1 MKNIFKYTF
10 VGLLTGGMLLTTSC
24 SEDLIET
31 APTQSM
37 SGQGL
42 LANGNAAL
50 VALNGI
56 YREMYTAGWST
67 TGNTHQCFGIAAY
80 NLCAEVMGEDHIMGA
95 SGSGWFWY
103 DALYNVK
110 SRYASSTWRSYD
122 LWYAYY
128 NWIANANYIIAA
140 EETMGGTSDEVNYAI
155 GQAYAIRAYSY
166 FMLSQYFARTL
177 KGHENEKCVPIYTEP
192 TTPETKGQ
200 PRATNAEVY
209 AQIDKDIQ
217 KAIELLKDTKLK
229 NKSHIG
235 YAVALGIQARIALVE
250 NDWQTAKTAA
260 KAAIAAS
267 GCSILPIKDFSAGV
281 KIETNS
287 AGKLVGTAIGD
298 AMNKVSA
305 SNVMW
310 GAEIIDDQV
319 GMYASFFAHMDFD
332 ADKYGTSAP
341 KLINKELYAKMNP
354 TDTRRAWWVSGLTS
368 AGLVQ
373 EKFKFTDV
381 SKWTGDYI
389 FMRVEEMYLTAAE
402 AECRLGD
409 EAAAKEDLMALMS
422 KRDPDYT
429 CDKTGT
435 ALGKTSA
442 TADETGSLLEEILI
456 QRRIELWGEDGRMY
470 TLKRLKQGFRRTAAQ
485 GWPSSALLAT
495 RPTDDPEA
503 YMNVLTIPQAEF
515 DGNEN
520 MSVDTDQNPTDDK

>member
-10 VGLLTGGMLLTTSC
+10 VGLLAGGMLLTTSC
-24 SEDLIET
+24 SEERIET
-31 APTQSM
+31 APTRSM

-42 LANGNAAL
+42 LASGNAAL

-67 TGNTHQCFGIAAY
+67 TGNTHQCFGITAY
-80 NLCAEVMGEDHIMGA
+80 NLCAEVMGEDHIMGDA
-95 SGSGWFWY
+95 GSGWFWY

-110 SRYASSTWRSYD
+110 SRYASGAWRSYD

-140 EETMGGTSDEVNYAI
+140 EETMGGTASEVNYAI

-217 KAIELLKDTKLK
+217 KAIELLKGTEQQ
-229 NKSHIG
+229 NKAHIS

-267 GCSILPIKDFSAGV
+267 GCSILPTSSFTG
-281 KIETNS
+281 
-287 AGKLVGTAIGD
+287 
-298 AMNKVSA
+298 MNNVEAK
-305 SNVMW
+305 NVMW
-310 GAEIIDDQV
+310 GAQIIADQV
-319 GMYASFFAHMDFD
+319 GMYAGFFSHMDFE
-332 ADKYGTSAP
+332 ADKYGSSAP
-341 KLINKELYAKMNP
+341 KCINKELYAKMNP
-354 TDTRRAWWVSGLTS
+354 TDTRRDWWVSGKTNL
-368 AGLVQ
+368 GMVQ

-381 SKWTGDYI
+381 STWLGDYI

-409 EAAAKEDLMALMS
+409 EASAKADLNALMS
-422 KRDPDYT
+422 QRDPDYT

-435 ALGKTSA
+435 ALGATSA

-470 TLKRLKQGFRRTAAQ
+470 TLKRLKQGFRRTAEQ
-485 GWPSSALLAT
+485 GWPSAALLAT

-520 MSVDTDQNPTDDK
+520 MSVDTDQNPTGDK

>member
-31 APTQSM
+31 APTKSM

-42 LANGNAAL
+42 LASGNAAL

-67 TGNTHQCFGIAAY
+67 SDNTHQCFGITAY
-80 NLCAEVMGEDHIMGA
+80 TLCAEVMGEDHIMGA

-110 SRYASSTWRSYD
+110 SRYASSAWRSYD

-140 EETMGGTSDEVNYAI
+140 EETMGGSTSEVNYAI

-177 KGHENEKCVPIYTEP
+177 KGHESDPCVPIYTEP

-217 KAIELLKDTKLK
+217 KAVELLEGTEQK
-229 NKSHIG
+229 NIAHIG
-235 YAVALGIQARIALVE
+235 YAVALGLQARIALVE
-250 NDWQTAKTAA
+250 NNWETAKTAA
-260 KAAIAAS
+260 KAAIAAAAAD
-267 GCSILPIKDFSAGV
+267 GGRKILPVSSFKGMNTAGD
-281 KIETNS
+281 KSGAPT
-287 AGKLVGTAIGD
+287 
-298 AMNKVSA
+298 
-305 SNVMW
+305 SNNVIW
-310 GAEIIDDQV
+310 GAQIIADQV
-319 GMYASFFAHMDFD
+319 GMYASFFSHMDFE
-332 ADKYGTSAP
+332 ADKYGASAP
-341 KLINKELYAKMNP
+341 KCINKELYAKMNP
-354 TDTRRAWWVSGLTS
+354 TDTRRDWWVSGVTN

-373 EKFKFTDV
+373 EKFKFSDV
-381 SKWTGDYI
+381 PTWTGDYI

-409 EAAAKEDLMALMS
+409 EAAAKADLEAVMS
-422 KRDPDYT
+422 MRDPDYT

-470 TLKRLKQGFRRTAAQ
+470 TLKRLKQGFRRTAEQ
-485 GWPSSALLAT
+485 GWPSAALLAT

>member
-1 MKNIFKYTF
+1 MKRVFKYTF
-10 VGLLTGGMLLTTSC
+10 LGLLAGGMLLTTSC
-24 SEDLIET
+24 SEERIET
-31 APTQSM
+31 SPTQSM

-67 TGNTHQCFGIAAY
+67 TGNTHQCFGITAY
-80 NLCAEVMGEDHIMGA
+80 NLCADVMGEDHIMGA
-95 SGSGWFWY
+95 QGSGWFWY
-103 DALYNVK
+103 DCLYNVK
-110 SRYASSTWRSYD
+110 GFYDRSTWRSYD

-140 EETMGGTSDEVNYAI
+140 EETMEGTSSEVNYAI

-177 KGHENEKCVPIYTEP
+177 KGHESEMCVPIYTEP

-209 AQIDKDIQ
+209 AQIDSDIQ
-217 KAIELLKDTKLK
+217 KAVSLLQGTEQQ
-229 NKSHIG
+229 NSAHIG

-267 GCSILPIKDFSAGV
+267 GCSVLPTASFTGMNNASA
-281 KIETNS
+281 
-287 AGKLVGTAIGD
+287 A
-298 AMNKVSA
+298 
-305 SNVMW
+305 NVMW
-310 GAEIIDDQV
+310 GAGIIADQV
-319 GMYASFFAHMDFD
+319 GMYASFFAHMDFE
-332 ADKYGTSAP
+332 ADKYGSSAP

-354 TDTRRAWWVSGLTS
+354 TDTRRNWWVSGVSS
-368 AGLVQ
+368 AGLLQ
-373 EKFKFTDV
+373 EKFKFADV
-381 SKWTGDYI
+381 STWMGDYI

-409 EAAAKEDLMALMS
+409 EAAAKEDLMAVMS
-422 KRDPDYT
+422 LRDPDYST
-429 CDKTGT
+429 NKTGT

-456 QRRIELWGEDGRMY
+456 QRRI
-470 TLKRLKQGFRRTAAQ
+470 
-485 GWPSSALLAT
+485 
-495 RPTDDPEA
+495 
-503 YMNVLTIPQAEF
+503 
-515 DGNEN
+515 
-520 MSVDTDQNPTDDK
+520 

>member
-1 MKNIFKYTF
+1 MKKIFKYTF
-10 VGLLTGGMLLTTSC
+10 VGLLAGGMLLTTSC
-24 SEDLIET
+24 SEERIET

-67 TGNTHQCFGIAAY
+67 TGNTHQCFGITAY

-140 EETMGGTSDEVNYAI
+140 EETMGGSASEVNYAI

-177 KGHENEKCVPIYTEP
+177 KGHESEPCVPLYTEP

-217 KAIELLKDTKLK
+217 KAVELLKGTEQK
-229 NKSHIG
+229 NSAHIS

-267 GCSILPIKDFSAGV
+267 GCSILPVSSFTG
-281 KIETNS
+281 
-287 AGKLVGTAIGD
+287 
-298 AMNKVSA
+298 MNNAEAK
-305 SNVMW
+305 NVMW
-310 GAEIIDDQV
+310 GAGIIADQV
-319 GMYASFFAHMDFD
+319 GMYASFFSHMDYE
-332 ADKYGTSAP
+332 AGKYGASAP

-354 TDTRRAWWVSGLTS
+354 TDTRRAWWVSGVTS
-368 AGLVQ
+368 AGLLQ

-381 SKWTGDYI
+381 ATWLGDYI

-409 EAAAKEDLMALMS
+409 EAAAKEDLMALM
-422 KRDPDYT
+422 KQRDPDYT

-435 ALGKTSA
+435 ALGATSA

-485 GWPSSALLAT
+485 GWPSAALLST
-495 RPTDDPEA
+495 RPTDDPES

-520 MSVDTDQNPTDDK
+520 MSVDTDQNPTGDK

>member
-10 VGLLTGGMLLTTSC
+10 VGLLAGGMLLTTSC
-24 SEDLIET
+24 SEERIET
-31 APTQSM
+31 APTRSM

-42 LANGNAAL
+42 LASGNAAL

-67 TGNTHQCFGIAAY
+67 TGNTHQCFGITAY
-80 NLCAEVMGEDHIMGA
+80 NLCAEVMGEDHIMGDA
-95 SGSGWFWY
+95 GSGWFWY

-110 SRYASSTWRSYD
+110 SRYASGAWRSYD

-140 EETMGGTSDEVNYAI
+140 EETMGGTASEVNYAI

-217 KAIELLKDTKLK
+217 KAIELLKGTEQQ
-229 NKSHIG
+229 NKAHIS

-267 GCSILPIKDFSAGV
+267 GCSILPTSSFTGMNNV
-281 KIETNS
+281 
-287 AGKLVGTAIGD
+287 D
-298 AMNKVSA
+298 AK
-305 SNVMW
+305 NVMW
-310 GAEIIDDQV
+310 GAQIIADQV
-319 GMYASFFAHMDFD
+319 GMYASFFSHMDFE
-332 ADKYGTSAP
+332 ADKYGSSAP
-341 KLINKELYAKMNP
+341 KCINKELYAKMNP
-354 TDTRRAWWVSGLTS
+354 TDTRRDWWVSGKTNL
-368 AGLVQ
+368 GMVQ

-381 SKWTGDYI
+381 STWLGDYI

-409 EAAAKEDLMALMS
+409 EASAKADLNALMS
-422 KRDPDYT
+422 QRDPDYT

-435 ALGKTSA
+435 ALGATSA

-485 GWPSSALLAT
+485 GWPSAALLST

-520 MSVDTDQNPTDDK
+520 MSVDTDQNPTGDK

>member
-1 MKNIFKYTF
+1 MKNIFKYSF
-10 VGLLTGGMLLTTSC
+10 VGLLAGGMLLTTSC
-24 SEDLIET
+24 SESQIET
-31 APTQSM
+31 APTRSM

-67 TGNTHQCFGIAAY
+67 TGNTHQCFGITAY

-95 SGSGWFWY
+95 AGSGWFWY

-110 SRYASSTWRSYD
+110 SRYASGAWRSYD

-140 EETMGGTSDEVNYAI
+140 EETMSGTSSEVNYAI

-177 KGHENEKCVPIYTEP
+177 KGHESEKCVPIYTEP

-217 KAIELLKDTKLK
+217 KAVELLQGTEQQ
-229 NKSHIG
+229 NPAHIS
-235 YAVALGIQARIALVE
+235 YAVALGLQARIALVE

-267 GCSILPIKDFSAGV
+267 GCSII
-281 KIETNS
+281 
-287 AGKLVGTAIGD
+287 
-298 AMNKVSA
+298 SA
-305 SNVMW
+305 SAVAGMNDATAADVMW
-310 GAEIIDDQV
+310 GAQIIADQV
-319 GMYASFFAHMDFD
+319 GMYASFFAHMDYE
-332 ADKYGTSAP
+332 AGKYAASAP

-354 TDTRRAWWVSGLTS
+354 TDGRRDWWVSSS
-368 AGLVQ
+368 AGMLQ

-381 SKWTGDYI
+381 STWMGDYI

-402 AECRLGD
+402 AECRLGE

-422 KRDPDYT
+422 MRDPDYT

-435 ALGKTSA
+435 ALGATSA

-470 TLKRLKQGFRRTAAQ
+470 TLKRLKQGFRRTADQ
-485 GWPSSALLAT
+485 GWPSAALLAT

-520 MSVDTDQNPTDDK
+520 MDVDADQNPTGDK

>member
-42 LANGNAAL
+42 LASGNAAL

-56 YREMYTAGWST
+56 YREMYKAGWST
-67 TGNTHQCFGIAAY
+67 GGNTHQCFGITAY
-80 NLCAEVMGEDHIMGA
+80 TLCAEVMGEDHIMGA

-110 SRYASSTWRSYD
+110 SRYASDSWRSYD

-140 EETMGGTSDEVNYAI
+140 EETMGGSTSEVNYAI

-177 KGHENEKCVPIYTEP
+177 KGHESDPCVPIYTEP

-217 KAIELLKDTKLK
+217 KAVELLEGTEQK
-229 NKSHIG
+229 NIAHIG
-235 YAVALGIQARIALVE
+235 YAVALGLQARIALVE
-250 NDWQTAKTAA
+250 NNWETAKTAA
-260 KAAIAAS
+260 KAAIAAAAAD
-267 GCSILPIKDFSAGV
+267 GGRKILPVSSFKGMNTAGD
-281 KIETNS
+281 KSGAPT
-287 AGKLVGTAIGD
+287 
-298 AMNKVSA
+298 
-305 SNVMW
+305 SNNVIW
-310 GAEIIDDQV
+310 GAQIIADQV
-319 GMYASFFAHMDFD
+319 GMYASFFSHMDFE
-332 ADKYGTSAP
+332 ADKYGASAP
-341 KLINKELYAKMNP
+341 KCINKELYAKMNP
-354 TDTRRAWWVSGLTS
+354 TDTRRDWWVSGVTN

-373 EKFKFTDV
+373 EKFKFSDV
-381 SKWTGDYI
+381 PTWTGDYI

-409 EAAAKEDLMALMS
+409 EAAAKADLEAVMS
-422 KRDPDYT
+422 MRDPDYT

-435 ALGKTSA
+435 ALGATSA

-470 TLKRLKQGFRRTAAQ
+470 TLKRLKQGFRRTAEQ
-485 GWPSSALLAT
+485 GWPSAALLAT

>member
-10 VGLLTGGMLLTTSC
+10 VGLLAGGMLLTTSC
-24 SEDLIET
+24 SEERIET
-31 APTQSM
+31 APTRSM

-42 LANGNAAL
+42 LASGNAAL

-67 TGNTHQCFGIAAY
+67 TGNTHQCFGITAY
-80 NLCAEVMGEDHIMGA
+80 NLCAEVMGEDHIMGDA
-95 SGSGWFWY
+95 GSGWFWY

-110 SRYASSTWRSYD
+110 SRYASGAWRSYD

-140 EETMGGTSDEVNYAI
+140 EETMGGTTSEVNYAI

-217 KAIELLKDTKLK
+217 KAIELLKGTEQQ
-229 NKSHIG
+229 NKAHIS

-267 GCSILPIKDFSAGV
+267 GCSILPTSSFTGMNNV
-281 KIETNS
+281 
-287 AGKLVGTAIGD
+287 D
-298 AMNKVSA
+298 AK
-305 SNVMW
+305 NVMW
-310 GAEIIDDQV
+310 GAQIIADQV
-319 GMYASFFAHMDFD
+319 GMYASFFSHMDFE
-332 ADKYGTSAP
+332 ADKYGSSAP
-341 KLINKELYAKMNP
+341 KCINKELYAKMNP
-354 TDTRRAWWVSGLTS
+354 TDTRRDWWVSGKTNL
-368 AGLVQ
+368 GMVQ

-381 SKWTGDYI
+381 STWLGDYI

-409 EAAAKEDLMALMS
+409 EASAKADLNALMS
-422 KRDPDYT
+422 QRDPDYT

-435 ALGKTSA
+435 ALGATSA

-470 TLKRLKQGFRRTAAQ
+470 TLKRLKQGFRRTSAQ
-485 GWPSSALLAT
+485 GWPSAALLST

-520 MSVDTDQNPTDDK
+520 MSVDTDQNPTGDK

>member
-10 VGLLTGGMLLTTSC
+10 VGLLAGGMLLTTSC
-24 SEDLIET
+24 SEERIET
-31 APTQSM
+31 APTRSM

-42 LANGNAAL
+42 LASGNAAL

-67 TGNTHQCFGIAAY
+67 TGNTHQCFGITAY
-80 NLCAEVMGEDHIMGA
+80 NLCAEVMGEDHIMGDA
-95 SGSGWFWY
+95 GSGWFWY

-110 SRYASSTWRSYD
+110 SRYASGAWRSYD

-140 EETMGGTSDEVNYAI
+140 EETMGGTASEVNYAI

-217 KAIELLKDTKLK
+217 KAIELLKGTEQQ
-229 NKSHIG
+229 NKAHIS

-267 GCSILPIKDFSAGV
+267 GCSILPTSSFTG
-281 KIETNS
+281 
-287 AGKLVGTAIGD
+287 
-298 AMNKVSA
+298 MNNVEAK
-305 SNVMW
+305 NVMW
-310 GAEIIDDQV
+310 GAQIIADQV
-319 GMYASFFAHMDFD
+319 GMYAGFFSHMDFE
-332 ADKYGTSAP
+332 ADKYGSSAP
-341 KLINKELYAKMNP
+341 KCINKELYAKMNP
-354 TDTRRAWWVSGLTS
+354 TDTRRDWWVSGKTNL
-368 AGLVQ
+368 GMVQ

-381 SKWTGDYI
+381 STWLGDYI

-409 EAAAKEDLMALMS
+409 EASAKADLNALMS
-422 KRDPDYT
+422 QRDPDYT

-435 ALGKTSA
+435 ALGATSA

-485 GWPSSALLAT
+485 GWPSAALLST

-520 MSVDTDQNPTDDK
+520 MSVDTDQNPTGDK

>member
-1 MKNIFKYTF
+1 MKNIFKYSF
-10 VGLLTGGMLLTTSC
+10 VGLLAGGMLLTTSC
-24 SEDLIET
+24 SESQIET
-31 APTQSM
+31 APTRSM

-67 TGNTHQCFGIAAY
+67 TGNTHQCFGITAY

-95 SGSGWFWY
+95 AGSGWFWY

-110 SRYASSTWRSYD
+110 SRYASGAWRSYD

-140 EETMGGTSDEVNYAI
+140 EETMSGTSSEVNYAI

-177 KGHENEKCVPIYTEP
+177 KGHESEKCVPIYTEP

-217 KAIELLKDTKLK
+217 KAVELLQGTEQQ
-229 NKSHIG
+229 NPAHIS

-267 GCSILPIKDFSAGV
+267 GCSII
-281 KIETNS
+281 
-287 AGKLVGTAIGD
+287 
-298 AMNKVSA
+298 SA
-305 SNVMW
+305 SAVAGMNDATAADVMW
-310 GAEIIDDQV
+310 GAQIIADQV
-319 GMYASFFAHMDFD
+319 GMYASFFAHMDYE
-332 ADKYGTSAP
+332 AGKYAASAP

-354 TDTRRAWWVSGLTS
+354 TDGRRDWWVSSS
-368 AGLVQ
+368 AGMLQ

-381 SKWTGDYI
+381 STWMGDYI

-402 AECRLGD
+402 AECRLGE

-422 KRDPDYT
+422 MRDPDYT

-435 ALGKTSA
+435 ALGATSA

-470 TLKRLKQGFRRTAAQ
+470 TLKRLKQGFRRTADQ
-485 GWPSSALLAT
+485 GWPSAALLAT

-520 MSVDTDQNPTDDK
+520 MDVDADQNPTGDK

>member
-10 VGLLTGGMLLTTSC
+10 VGLLAGSMVLNTSC
-24 SEDLIET
+24 SEERIET
-31 APTQSM
+31 APTQKM

-56 YREMYTAGWST
+56 YREMYTSGWST
-67 TGNTHQCFGIAAY
+67 TGNTHQCFGITAY
-80 NLCAEVMGEDHIMGA
+80 NLGAEVMGEDHIMGA

-103 DALYNVK
+103 DCLYNVK

-122 LWYAYY
+122 LWFAYY
-128 NWIANANYIIAA
+128 TWIANANYIIAA
-140 EETMGGTSDEVNYAI
+140 EETMEGTPSEVNYAI

-166 FMLSQYFARTL
+166 FMLSQWFARTL
-177 KGHENEKCVPIYTEP
+177 KGHETEKCVPLYTEP

-209 AQIDKDIQ
+209 AQIDSDIK
-217 KAIELLKDTKLK
+217 KAVELLKGTEQK
-229 NKSHIG
+229 NPSHIS
-235 YAVALGIQARIALVE
+235 YAVALGLQARIALVE

-267 GCSILPIKDFSAGV
+267 DCNVLPVKSFTGMNDAKAG
-281 KIETNS
+281 
-287 AGKLVGTAIGD
+287 
-298 AMNKVSA
+298 
-305 SNVMW
+305 NVMW
-310 GAEIIDDQV
+310 GAEIIADQV
-319 GMYASFFAHMDFD
+319 GMYASFYSHMDFE
-332 ADKYGTSAP
+332 ADKYGASAP
-341 KLINKELYAKMNP
+341 KCINKELYAKMND
-354 TDTRRAWWVSGLTS
+354 TDTRRDWWVAGKTN
-368 AGLVQ
+368 AGLLQ
-373 EKFKFTDV
+373 EKFKFSDV
-381 SKWTGDYI
+381 PTWMGDYV

-402 AECRLGD
+402 AECRLGE
-409 EAAAKEDLMALMS
+409 EAAAKEDLMAVMAQ
-422 KRDPDYT
+422 RDPQYT

-435 ALGKTSA
+435 ALGATSA

-485 GWPSSALLAT
+485 GWPAAALLAT

-520 MSVDTDQNPTDDK
+520 MTLEADQNPEGDKK

>member
-10 VGLLTGGMLLTTSC
+10 VGLLAGGMLLTTSC
-24 SEDLIET
+24 SEERIET
-31 APTQSM
+31 APTRSM

-42 LANGNAAL
+42 LASGNAAL

-67 TGNTHQCFGIAAY
+67 TGNTHQCFGITAY

-110 SRYASSTWRSYD
+110 SRYASSAWRSYD

-140 EETMGGTSDEVNYAI
+140 EETMGGTASEVNYAI

-217 KAIELLKDTKLK
+217 KAIELLKGTEQQ
-229 NKSHIG
+229 NKAHIS

-267 GCSILPIKDFSAGV
+267 GCSILPTSSFTG
-281 KIETNS
+281 
-287 AGKLVGTAIGD
+287 
-298 AMNKVSA
+298 MNNVEAK
-305 SNVMW
+305 NVMW
-310 GAEIIDDQV
+310 GAQIIADQV
-319 GMYASFFAHMDFD
+319 GMYASFFSHMDFE
-332 ADKYGTSAP
+332 ADKYGSSAP
-341 KLINKELYAKMNP
+341 KCINKELYAKMNP
-354 TDTRRAWWVSGLTS
+354 TDTRRDWWVSGKTNL
-368 AGLVQ
+368 GMVQ

-381 SKWTGDYI
+381 STWLGDYI

-409 EAAAKEDLMALMS
+409 EASAKADLNALMS
-422 KRDPDYT
+422 QRDPDYT

-435 ALGKTSA
+435 ALGATSA

-485 GWPSSALLAT
+485 GWPSAALLAT

-520 MSVDTDQNPTDDK
+520 MSVDTDQNPTGDK

>member
-42 LANGNAAL
+42 LASGNAAL

-67 TGNTHQCFGIAAY
+67 SANTHQCFGITAY
-80 NLCAEVMGEDHIMGA
+80 TLCAEVMGEDHIMGA

-110 SRYASSTWRSYD
+110 SRYASSAWRSYD

-140 EETMGGTSDEVNYAI
+140 EETMGGSTSEVNYAI

-177 KGHENEKCVPIYTEP
+177 KGHESDPCVPIYTEP

-217 KAIELLKDTKLK
+217 KAVELLQGTEQQ
-229 NKSHIG
+229 NIAHIG
-235 YAVALGIQARIALVE
+235 YAVALGLQARIALVE
-250 NDWQTAKTAA
+250 NNWETAKTAA
-260 KAAIAAS
+260 KAAIAAAAAD
-267 GCSILPIKDFSAGV
+267 GGRKILPVSSFKGMNTAGD
-281 KIETNS
+281 KSGAPT
-287 AGKLVGTAIGD
+287 
-298 AMNKVSA
+298 
-305 SNVMW
+305 SNNVIW
-310 GAEIIDDQV
+310 GAQIIADQV
-319 GMYASFFAHMDFD
+319 GMYASFFSHMDFE
-332 ADKYGTSAP
+332 ADKYGASAP
-341 KLINKELYAKMNP
+341 KCINKELYAKMNP
-354 TDTRRAWWVSGLTS
+354 TDTRRDWWVSGVTN

-373 EKFKFTDV
+373 EKFKFSDV
-381 SKWTGDYI
+381 PTWTGDYI

-409 EAAAKEDLMALMS
+409 EAAAKADLEAVMS
-422 KRDPDYT
+422 MRDPDYT

-470 TLKRLKQGFRRTAAQ
+470 TLKRLKQGFRRTAEQ
-485 GWPSSALLAT
+485 GWPSAALLAT

>member
-1 MKNIFKYTF
+1 MKKIFKYTF
-10 VGLLTGGMLLTTSC
+10 AGLLASGMLLTTSC
-24 SEDLIET
+24 SEERIET
-31 APTQSM
+31 APTRQM

-42 LANGNAAL
+42 LASGNAAL

-56 YREMYTAGWST
+56 YREMYTSGWST
-67 TGNTHQCFGIAAY
+67 TGNTHQCFGITAY
-80 NLCAEVMGEDHIMGA
+80 NLGAEVMGEDHIMGA

-140 EETMGGTSDEVNYAI
+140 EETMGGTTEEVNYAI

-166 FMLSQYFARTL
+166 FMLSQWFARTL
-177 KGHENEKCVPIYTEP
+177 KGHESEKCVPLYTEP

-209 AQIDKDIQ
+209 AQIDSDIK
-217 KAIELLKDTKLK
+217 KAIELLKGTTQK
-229 NKSHIG
+229 NKSHISC
-235 YAVALGIQARIALVE
+235 AVALGIQARIALVE

-260 KAAIAAS
+260 KDAIAAS
-267 GCSILPIKDFSAGV
+267 GCSIQSVKDFTGMNDVNAG
-281 KIETNS
+281 
-287 AGKLVGTAIGD
+287 
-298 AMNKVSA
+298 
-305 SNVMW
+305 NVMW
-310 GAEIIDDQV
+310 GAGIIADQV
-319 GMYASFFAHMDFD
+319 GMYASFFSHMDFE
-332 ADKYGTSAP
+332 ADKYGSSAP
-341 KLINKELYAKMNP
+341 KCINKELYAKMNP
-354 TDTRRAWWVSGLTS
+354 TDARRDWWVSGKTKL
-368 AGLVQ
+368 GMVQ

-381 SKWTGDYI
+381 STWMGDYI

-409 EAAAKEDLMALMS
+409 EASAKADLEAVMS

-429 CDKTGT
+429 CDKTGS

-456 QRRIELWGEDGRMY
+456 QRRIELWGEDGRMF
-470 TLKRLKQGFRRTAAQ
+470 TLKRLKQGFRRTADQ
-485 GWPSSALLAT
+485 GWPAAALLAT

-520 MSVDTDQNPTDDK
+520 MTLDKDQNPEGDK